1 MNLEFIRNKHSLI
14 KNGKLSNYPLLFLFL
29 LSFICLADNSPI
41 QIQVEPSEVGVGDT
55 FEIIVTVQ
63 GSNTGEPVFN
73 PSDGVQIIPQPFY
86 SGTSTQM
93 QFGPGQSRI
102 ITTKERHY
110 RGSAIKEGIWTITV
124 NVDVDGRQYVSPEAR
139 IKVSANSP
147 SLSPQTVPRT
157 PSTPQRQ
164 PQNPF
169 GRRGQSNTSGQRAT
183 NAQLDS
189 ILIVESDLS
198 KKIVYQGEILSLI
211 FRAKILDS
219 SQFSLQASTL
229 PDLPNLDNFYVGRIQ
244 QNNRREDTPE
254 GNYRVIEVVV
264 PVCPKS
270 VGTLTVG
277 SWDWSNT
284 YVKYYNN
291 WGWPDL
297 YQISKSSKPLNLEV
311 RPLPPLPDNYYG
323 AIGKYSLTSN
333 ISQTEVNVGTPIYLS
348 MTIRGSGYPEFV
360 RAPSKPSFDWAYVSD
375 PEIVSGNSEIWD
387 NIEKTIR
394 FSITPI
400 KPGNYQIPSIPYVY
414 FNPQIGQ
421 YATLRSDSFSIK
433 ATGDAKEINNLIT
446 AGGTPRIE
454 TKAVELANDDLLP
467 LVTEGIGLKPISPY
481 RKGTIFAIFILP
493 PVLSLISMGFGLRKE
508 YIQNNPMYRRKIFA
522 YANAIEKFNSLKTEG
537 NIANAIEQS
546 LKQYIGDVIGVH
558 NTSGLTTD
566 DVENLMKDKNI
577 DRELVQRAGKILKT
591 CERIRYSGERISPE
605 EEKGLEEGFY
615 SLIEELRK
623 IFK

>member
-1 MNLEFIRNKHSLI
+1 MNLKFIKNKNSFI
-14 KNGKLSNYPLLFLFL
+14 KNGKLSNHPLLFLFL
-29 LSFICLADNSPI
+29 LSSICLGDNSPI

-55 FEIIVTVQ
+55 FEIIVNVQ

-110 RGSAIKEGIWTITV
+110 RGSAIKEGVWTITASA
-124 NVDVDGRQYVSPEAR
+124 DVDGKQYVSPEAR
-139 IKVSANSP
+139 IKVSATSP
-147 SLSPQTVPRT
+147 SPSPQAAPQT

-169 GRRGQSNTSGQRAT
+169 GRRGPSTSSGQRAT
-183 NAQLDS
+183 NAQLDK
-189 ILIVESDLS
+189 ILIVESELS
-198 KKIVYQGEILSLI
+198 KKIVYQGEVLALT

-219 SQFSLQASTL
+219 PQFSLQTSSL
-229 PDLPNLDNFYVGRIQ
+229 PDLPNLDNFYMGKIQ
-244 QNNRREDTPE
+244 QNNRIENTSD
-254 GNYRVIEVVV
+254 GAYRLIELIV

-311 RPLPPLPDNYYG
+311 RALPPSPDNYYG
-323 AIGKYSLTSN
+323 AIGKYTLTSN
-333 ISQTEVNVGTPIYLS
+333 LSQTEVNVGTPIYLS

-360 RAPSKPSFDWAYVSD
+360 RAPAKPSFDWAYVSD
-375 PEIVSGNSEIWD
+375 PEIISGNLETWD

-400 KPGNYQIPSIPYVY
+400 KPGNYQVPSILYTY

-421 YATLRSDSFSIK
+421 YATLRTDTFPIK
-433 ATGDAKEINNLIT
+433 VTGDAKEIDNLIT

-454 TKAVELANDDLLP
+454 TKSVELTSNDLLP
-467 LVTEGIGLKPISPY
+467 LVTEGIYLKPVSPY
-481 RKGTIFAIFILP
+481 RKGAIFAMFILP
-493 PVLSLISMGFGLRKE
+493 PFLSLLSIGFGLRKE
-508 YIQNNPMYRRKIFA
+508 YLQNNPMYRRKIFA
-522 YANAIEKFNSLKTEG
+522 YANAVEKFNGLKAGG
-537 NIANAIEQS
+537 NIANAVEQA
-546 LKQYIGDVIGVH
+546 LKQYIGDVIGIH

-577 DRELVQRAGKILKT
+577 DRELVKKVGKILKT
-591 CERIRYSGERISPE
+591 CERIRYSGEKISTVD
-605 EEKGLEEGFY
+605 EKGLEEGFY